1 MGNESGE
8 IITTS
13 LFSLTGI
20 MVSKGN
26 DPQMAQQFRLVNY
39 SNLPRWM
46 EMTHDFP
53 AMLAEA
59 MAARWI
65 LAPTFA
71 ISSNARSIDSQED
84 NAGRDNGRPIVAA
97 SRSKYVQ
104 ILRKYQEL
112 EELVGVLSFLW
123 FNRSKDP
130 GTIIPIDCG
139 LEVISSYKS
148 YLCSQTKNELLLLYM
163 FHLFLK
169 QPITSQ
175 SLLVAQLPLDM
186 LQLPSARICLLKVPA
201 QLDLS
206 VGVPLNH
213 GHVHWWKWESIR
225 QSHILQA
232 IHPLSP
238 TKNELS
244 EKSWGFWG
252 TPFSDYTLT
261 WASIKFCVFF
271 FQATQRSPVPCH

>member
-148 YLCSQTKNELLLLYM
+148 YLCSQTKNDCCSCIC
-163 FHLFLK
+163 FIFSWS
-169 QPITSQ
+169 SQ
-175 SLLVAQLPLDM
+175 SPANHFLLRSCHWTCCSFHPPESAFWRCLPNW
-186 LQLPSARICLLKVPA
+186 IC
-201 QLDLS
+201 
-206 VGVPLNH
+206 
-213 GHVHWWKWESIR
+213 R
-225 QSHILQA
+225 
-232 IHPLSP
+232 
-238 TKNELS
+238 
-244 EKSWGFWG
+244 WG
-252 TPFSDYTLT
+252 YL
-261 WASIKFCVFF
+261 
-271 FQATQRSPVPCH
+271 